1 MPLPDSDALIEA
13 GPTRGKPYLGSPGVV
28 DQILRHALFDVLA
41 ARRAGDDLVEHV
53 KTKAADLARVFLG
66 QDSSYQASYW
76 NREQGLATALVERC
90 DIGGETSDA
99 VMRLFVRMY
108 REFIEDMASHEH
120 ERLSDEQFQQS
131 IGALLVK
138 YTHILIGRG
147 DE

>member
-1 MPLPDSDALIEA
+1 M
-13 GPTRGKPYLGSPGVV
+13 
-28 DQILRHALFDVLA
+28 
-41 ARRAGDDLVEHV
+41 
-53 KTKAADLARVFLG
+53 FLG

-131 IGALLVK
+131 IDALLVK